1 MADAQIGVLPGG
13 LPYRAVGDGPAVV
26 VFPGLTG
33 DNTDPSG
40 RDRRTH
46 LRPFTPL
53 AATFTVYLINRR
65 PGIKPAATLRDL
77 ADDYAQAV
85 ERQFREPVHLIGVS
99 TGGSIAQL
107 FAADHPDLVS
117 RLVLVC
123 SAHRLSAYGRRVQRR
138 LAALTVAGQP
148 GRAWAAT
155 GPALAATATG
165 GRLFAALMWLVGSR
179 MNPPDPTDLLA
190 TINAE
195 DTFDAL
201 PDLPRITAP
210 TLVVAGQRDRFYSPD
225 LFRQTA
231 QAIPGARLRMY
242 PGKGHVGL
250 MAHRPAIRDIRRFL
264 TTDNPRRSDDR

>member
-1 MADAQIGVLPGG
+1 MAGAQSGMLPGG
-13 LPYRAVGDGPAVV
+13 LPYRAVGHGPPVV
-26 VFPGLTG
+26 VFPGLAG
-33 DNTDPSG
+33 DNADPGG

-53 AATFTVYLINRR
+53 AATFTMCLINRR
-65 PGIKPAATLRDL
+65 PGIKPGSTLRDL
-77 ADDYAQAV
+77 ADDYAEAI
-85 ERQFREPVHLIGVS
+85 ERQLPAPVHLIGVS

-107 FAADHPDLVS
+107 FAADHPDLVR

-123 SAHRLSAYGRRVQRR
+123 SAHRLSGYGRRVQRR
-138 LAALTVAGQP
+138 LAALTLAGQP
-148 GRAWAAT
+148 RRAWAAT

-165 GRLFAALMWLVGSR
+165 GRLFAALMWLSGNR

-190 TINAE
+190 TIDAE
-195 DTFDAL
+195 DTFDGL

-225 LFRQTA
+225 LFRHTA

-250 MAHRPAIRDIRRFL
+250 MAHGAAIRDIRRFL
-264 TTDNPRRSDDR
+264 TTDDPSRSDGH